1 MAASRSSG
9 DTLFARDGIP
19 PTAQKPS
26 IRYCKTVSRN
36 CLKSLGW
43 GTLAALGCVQS
54 REKGAKTCFLLSLT
68 EGFLGTS
75 GVFRQFQRNCS
86 RKSVGAPLFLA
97 HRFPP
102 LLPALQQV
110 LECLQVGSHLAP
122 DHPLKHQPHKP
133 EEAARLRLDARRE
146 ARPLRR
152 RRLVG
157 EVHSDRY
164 WMSFPTPMGI
174 APVWLI
180 VNDLEWG
187 LEPAA
192 QGLLHGL
199 EPLALPFEW
208 ASSWCVF
215 LAYLSDGCRPLGEVL
230 WIGGVG
236 EHLLHG
242 PVYLDAFFD
251 AY

>member
-1 MAASRSSG
+1 MRG
-9 DTLFARDGIP
+9 AR
-19 PTAQKPS
+19 A
-26 IRYCKTVSRN
+26 
-36 CLKSLGW
+36 
-43 GTLAALGCVQS
+43 
-54 REKGAKTCFLLSLT
+54 
-68 EGFLGTS
+68 S
-75 GVFRQFQRNCS
+75 GVPIS
-86 RKSVGAPLFLA
+86 RRRRKAKRSCTLSSFLPPSAGHHFLSKHDATFPGPAPRRKHYSPECVEVEFSEVRRRA
-97 HRFPP
+97 AIPSPP
-102 LLPALQQV
+102 V
-110 LECLQVGSHLAP
+110 LAP

-192 QGLLHGL
+192 QG
-199 EPLALPFEW
+199 
-208 ASSWCVF
+208 
-215 LAYLSDGCRPLGEVL
+215 
-230 WIGGVG
+230 
-236 EHLLHG
+236 
-242 PVYLDAFFD
+242 
-251 AY
+251 